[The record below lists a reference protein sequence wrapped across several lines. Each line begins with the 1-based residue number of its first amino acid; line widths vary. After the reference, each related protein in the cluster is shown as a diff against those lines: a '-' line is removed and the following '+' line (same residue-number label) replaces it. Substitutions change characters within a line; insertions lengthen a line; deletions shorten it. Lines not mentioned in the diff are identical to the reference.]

1 VAGVGHVGVDLY
13 IVHEIS
19 TPHPQIQFRTQILRK
34 GSDLHDRGRG
44 MYDVVAWVP
53 G

>member
-19 TPHPQIQFRTQILRK
+19 TPHPQILRK